1 MPDDNRQLLTDIGLV
16 LRDAELR
23 PVYAVAVNRQR
34 AVSSQKK
41 IRQIMDVGLVSGT
54 ENLGQAV
61 LLRLLTPRGELSEL
75 AHPEYGSRLHE
86 LVGRPNTPTTRN
98 LMKLFILESLKQEP
112 RIEEVK
118 KVSVEPHAFNVLRAV
133 AGRNPSQTAPG
144 SEGAEDEAPAGLK
157 IERRIEETRDA
168 SGKPRFNPSQVVVTL
183 EIKPTGTARVVT
195 IGPFTL
201 ELTP

>member
-1 MPDDNRQLLTDIGLV
+1 MADANRQLLTDIGLV

-34 AVSSQKK
+34 EVSSQKK
-41 IRQIMDVGLVSGT
+41 LRRIMDVGLVSGA

-61 LLRLLTPRGELSEL
+61 MLRLLTPRGELAEL

-118 KVSVEPHAFNVLRAV
+118 KVSVEPHEFKVLRGI
-133 AGRNPSQTAPG
+133 AGRDPAPAAPG
-144 SEGAEDEAPAGLK
+144 PGGAGDEAPAGLK
-157 IERRIEETRDA
+157 IERRIEESRDA
-168 SGKPRFNPSQVVVTL
+168 SGKPRVNPSQVVVTV
-183 EIKPTGTARVVT
+183 EIKPAGAAESVT